1 MMHVVMHGDVAQ
13 THTRRGWWWRCRYKL
28 KAMFQSLLDTKA
40 DKWDFCKNQV

>member
-1 MMHVVMHGDVAQ
+1 MTPH
-13 THTRRGWWWRCRYKL
+13 THTPSWRVGGRCRYKL